1 MLDTDQSTTAEK
13 GVAMKILFRGVLHA
27 IESFLLF
34 TVSML
39 ITCSLILAAC
49 LFGWPL
55 TIIIAIVVGRKVY
68 FLVKRRGKTSACYN
82 WYGRDAPKQA
92 IKSNIL
98 GPAPMLSP
106 RLRLIQGFAADSD
119 REPSRQRRGFGQPGT
134 ITFRR
139 EKQR

>member
-1 MLDTDQSTTAEK
+1 
-13 GVAMKILFRGVLHA
+13 MKTWFRGVFHT
-27 IESFLLF
+27 IESFLFF
-34 TVSML
+34 TMSML

-92 IKSNIL
+92 IRSNKL
-98 GPAPMLSP
+98 GPVPVLPP

-119 REPSRQRRGFGQPGT
+119 RELSRQRRGFGQPGT
-134 ITFRR
+134 IIFRR
-139 EKQR
+139 EKQ